1 MRSYDNDVSR
11 EVYFRY
17 RFSSSP
23 FWVQIGLNHFFGTN
37 EALLSIREVFY
48 TWKTIFQSITDA
60 KNGWKV
66 WVGRRKI
73 KNSSVWTYKNILFCM
88 CSTPK
93 ELLAPYKLS
102 TRVGIVWISFITTLF
117 RMFFIRII
125 IRPDHDRNLRD
136 GFFAFPSSFFPWL
149 HPQLNFWVSEIIFIS
164 VAAQCDAVLS
174 TSPKSLVN
182 SS

>member
-37 EALLSIREVFY
+37 EALLSIREVLY

-73 KNSSVWTYKNILFCM
+73 KNSSVWTYKNILLCM

-93 ELLAPYKLS
+93 ELLRINYRHVSA
-102 TRVGIVWISFITTLF
+102 LF
-117 RMFFIRII
+117 EF
-125 IRPDHDRNLRD
+125 HLLQHYL
-136 GFFAFPSSFFPWL
+136 GCSSFASSSVL
-149 HPQLNFWVSEIIFIS
+149 ITIEIS
-164 VAAQCDAVLS
+164 V
-174 TSPKSLVN
+174 TN
-182 SS
+182 SSHFLRHSFHGCTLNWTSEWAK